1 MANVGGLRGSLS
13 LLFKTAR
20 KAPRGTAA
28 PRADFIP
35 LPMAMDAAQ
44 ATRPF
49 WQPGFLAPSETQ
61 KLIRLFSAM
70 GSPCVTS
77 RTDVDAQ
84 GKVTHTVTYLQ
95 HGDRFR
101 QLFPRSRPRPR
112 ARTRDVAAGVCV
124 PLMAVLRK
132 GRLRLESV

>member
-1 MANVGGLRGSLS
+1 MAKVGGLRQSLQ

-20 KAPRGTAA
+20 KVPRRGAA
-28 PRADFIP
+28 PRADSMP
-35 LPMAMDAAQ
+35 SPMAMDAAQ

-49 WQPGFLAPSETQ
+49 WQPGFLAPREAQ
-61 KLIRLFSAM
+61 KLIRLFSAL

-77 RTDVDAQ
+77 HTDVDAQ
-84 GKVTHTVTYLQ
+84 GQATHTVTYLQ

-112 ARTRDVAAGVCV
+112 ACAYQSARSRGRLCTHQ
-124 PLMAVLRK
+124 VLRK
-132 GRLRLESV
+132 GRTSA